1 LNSDIDVQPYV
12 IDVVDTA
19 SPRTAALVVVRQA
32 GLEVVRKEIDSRH
45 TELTRGN
52 SAKVKSTLRWPAR
65 PKGAF
70 LETHSASVAN
80 GGSTDAAVE
89 GGTIEVQL
97 WRHSA
102 SAAGTDYSRPPD
114 TLHATAIFEYHTSSE
129 FTESFVL
136 VTVISDVRD
145 RLGASPR
152 LYPPDCRRP
161 LRDGGC
167 TLCSVRDCA
176 TAPSGNLVDFQGE
189 E

>member
-1 LNSDIDVQPYV
+1 
-12 IDVVDTA
+12 
-19 SPRTAALVVVRQA
+19 VRF
-32 GLEVVRKEIDSRH
+32 S
-45 TELTRGN
+45 
-52 SAKVKSTLRWPAR
+52 
-65 PKGAF
+65 
-70 LETHSASVAN
+70 ETHSASVAN

-129 FTESFVL
+129 FTDSFAPM
-136 VTVISDVRD
+136 TVVSDMRA

-152 LYPPDCRRP
+152 LYPPDRRRP
-161 LRDGGC
+161 LRDGGRA
-167 TLCSVRDCA
+167 LCSVRDCA